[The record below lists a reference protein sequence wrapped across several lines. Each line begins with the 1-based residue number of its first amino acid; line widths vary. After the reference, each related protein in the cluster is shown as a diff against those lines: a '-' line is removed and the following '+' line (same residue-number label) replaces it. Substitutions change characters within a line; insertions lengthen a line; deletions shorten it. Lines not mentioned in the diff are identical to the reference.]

1 MSIFRSGRRPL
12 DLRDT
17 GDGLLQPE
25 GPGGIINEHDVT
37 KTGANPTK
45 RPRFNDTSPRL
56 SPGAESG
63 GALPTPPNP
72 FGSGGLISGSGT
84 GSGAGTGAGTG
95 TGTGSGTGSGPG
107 DPIVRAG
114 SIRGIFQ
121 RTLDGAASGSG
132 NGSGGSS
139 GSSSTGSSSGSST
152 GTSKKRPIH
161 SPGGP
166 SDSDSSDSEGSDD
179 KSSSGSENDSVDGQT
194 PFANFRDE
202 QKQLHIISRN
212 PAGVALLPETWQG
225 HFNGI
230 PIPQGLFYKKTNY
243 GIRWPRIYERT
254 DGQDYHGSKTLI
266 NIIKV
271 QSRIRDIRNEYLEE
285 KDDESKDH
293 IEKANDAQKFRARY
307 VKTLKSTLEKAVKW
321 AWKDGGLSQFD
332 DLIPPTVTIFDV
344 GRITRQADA
353 VEKIRDT
360 MEQLAQDWRDHL
372 IPVQTQRRAEET
384 KKNPKAKA
392 ETIELLVP
400 KAPVI
405 WGFAIMEHNVLIT
418 HLDASR
424 QDAVPFFEMNL
435 NMETDNQRQW
445 YAIMILVVIC
455 FARDKLMLLAN
466 QMNLEPP
473 KHDSSSSDLD
483 A

>member
-25 GPGGIINEHDVT
+25 GSGGVINEHDVT

-56 SPGAESG
+56 GPGAESG
-63 GALPTPPNP
+63 TPLHGRDHSGALLTPPNP
-72 FGSGGLISGSGT
+72 FGSGGMNSGT
-84 GSGAGTGAGTG
+84 GTGTG
-95 TGTGSGTGSGPG
+95 TGTGSGAGSGSG

-121 RTLDGAASGSG
+121 RPLDGAASGSG
-132 NGSGGSS
+132 NGNGGSS
-139 GSSSTGSSSGSST
+139 GSSSTG
-152 GTSKKRPIH
+152 TSKERHIH

-166 SDSDSSDSEGSDD
+166 SDSDSSDSDGSDD
-179 KSSSGSENDSVDGQT
+179 KSSSGSEDDSVDGQT

-212 PAGVALLPETWQG
+212 PAGVALLPETWRG

-230 PIPQGLFYKKTNY
+230 PIPEGLFYKKTNY

-254 DGQDYHGSKTLI
+254 DGQDYHGSKALI

-293 IEKANDAQKFRARY
+293 IDKAKDAQKFRARY

-321 AWKDGGLSQFD
+321 AWKDGDLSQFD

-353 VEKIRDT
+353 VGKIRDT

-424 QDAVPFFEMNL
+424 EDAVPFFEMNL

-466 QMNLEPP
+466 LMNLELPN
-473 KHDSSSSDLD
+473 HDSSSSDPD